1 MGSTNRTTVPGVGMD
16 AGRPGREHSH
26 SARRTTPATL
36 VAGAAWLA
44 LCAVGTAVAAADAR
58 AADAAAAPA
67 PVPRLVVQR
76 LQVDGNTL
84 LDAATVDAALA
95 LQPGAHA
102 LADLEAAAQR
112 LQQAYRTAGYG
123 AVVVQVPAQAPQQGV
138 VRIEVI
144 EGRLSQTS
152 VSGALAF
159 SRDNVLRGLPSLQ
172 PGRTP
177 RLDRLD
183 AELLMVNE
191 NPAKSAHVVFQPG
204 QQRGQVEALVV
215 VDEQPP
221 LRAHLALDNTG
232 SEGTGPWRLAADLQH
247 ANLLDRD
254 IVGGLR
260 YVTSPSA
267 PERVQVASASLR
279 VPLYAARLFI
289 ELNALGSNTRNAP
302 SQTPAGELRFA
313 GRGESVG
320 ARALWTLAALAEA
333 KQQLAVGVEARRY
346 RNDCAV
352 GDLGTE
358 GCGTAAA
365 PVDVLPL
372 TVSWTLQRPGQA
384 QLMLQA
390 VANLGAGRA
399 GDAAAFE
406 AARAGARPHY
416 RLLRADASGQA
427 LLARQ
432 VSLQWRASAQFSD
445 DALVSAEQFGLGGA
459 GSVRGYT
466 ERALAGDRGVS
477 ASLELATRLSAL
489 AGAAGPAAAPVG
501 EAWWQRLQLSAF
513 MDGGLVAQRATA
525 VCRSG
530 HTSCGAW
537 GAGLGL
543 QWADASRQV
552 RLDLARAGAA
562 TDSTPAGHRRGHLSL
577 RQSF

>member
-1 MGSTNRTTVPGVGMD
+1 MSSQEQNKTPGVAMRAHRPMGKQAPCRQVLTGL
-16 AGRPGREHSH
+16 AG
-26 SARRTTPATL
+26 
-36 VAGAAWLA
+36 VAGALMVALPMGALA
-44 LCAVGTAVAAADAR
+44 QAAVTAVGPAAM
-58 AADAAAAPA
+58 AAP
-67 PVPRLVVQR
+67 VLRLTVQR
-76 LQVDGNTL
+76 LQVDGNSL
-84 LDAATVDAALA
+84 LDDATVQAALA
-95 LQPGAHA
+95 LPPGEHR
-102 LADLEAAAQR
+102 LADIEAAAQR
-112 LQQAYRTAGYG
+112 LQQAYRAAGYG

-144 EGRLSQTS
+144 EGRLSQIS
-152 VSGALAF
+152 VSGAQAF

-172 PGRTP
+172 AGRTP

-372 TVSWTLQRPGQA
+372 TLSWSLQRPGQA

-390 VANLGAGRA
+390 VANLSAGRA
-399 GDAAAFE
+399 GDAAAFD

-432 VSLQWRASAQFSD
+432 VSLQWRASAQFGD

-477 ASLELATRLSAL
+477 ASLELGTRLATLLGAGSAT
-489 AGAAGPAAAPVG
+489 GDGG
-501 EAWWQRLQLSAF
+501 WQRWQLSAF
-513 MDGGLVAQRATA
+513 VDGGLVAQRAGA
-525 VCRSG
+525 SCRAG
-530 HTSCGAW
+530 HSQCGAW
-537 GAGLGL
+537 GVGLGL
-543 QWADASRQV
+543 QWADARRQL
-552 RLDLARAGAA
+552 RLDAARAGEA
-562 TDSTPAGHRRGHLSL
+562 TDHAPAGHWRGHLSL

>member
-1 MGSTNRTTVPGVGMD
+1 MRTSNKDKLARAAMTGMVSCLLGVAAPGDVM
-16 AGRPGREHSH
+16 A
-26 SARRTTPATL
+26 
-36 VAGAAWLA
+36 AGAAKDA
-44 LCAVGTAVAAADAR
+44 KDAKGAPGAGTA
-58 AADAAAAPA
+58 
-67 PVPRLVVQR
+67 PRQLQVKQ
-76 LQVDGNTL
+76 LQVDGNSL
-84 LDAATVDAALA
+84 LHADAVQAALA
-95 LQPGAHA
+95 FQPGALS
-102 LADLEAAAQR
+102 LAQIEAAAQR
-112 LQQAYRTAGYG
+112 LQQAYRAAGYG
-123 AVVVQVPAQAPQQGV
+123 AVVVQVPAQVPQDGV
-138 VRIEVI
+138 VRIEVL
-144 EGRLSQTS
+144 EGRLAQIS
-152 VSGALAF
+152 VSGAQAY
-159 SRDNVLRGLPSLQ
+159 SRDNVLRSLPSLQ
-172 PGRTP
+172 PGTTP

-191 NPAKSAHVVFQPG
+191 NPGKSAHVVFQPG

-215 VDEQPP
+215 LDEQPP

-232 SEGTGPWRLAADLQH
+232 SADTDPWRLTADVQH

-279 VPLYAARLFI
+279 VPLYPARVFA
-289 ELNALGSNTRNAP
+289 ELNALSSNTRNAP

-313 GRGESVG
+313 GRGESFG

-358 GCGTAAA
+358 GCGSAAA

-372 TVSWTLQRPGQA
+372 TLSWTLQRPGQA
-384 QLMLQA
+384 QLLLQA

-406 AARAGARPHY
+406 AARSGASAHY

-427 LLARQ
+427 LLARH
-432 VSLQWRASAQFSD
+432 VSLQWRASAQHSD

-459 GSVRGYT
+459 SSVRGYT
-466 ERALAGDRGVS
+466 ERAMAGDRGAS
-477 ASLELATRLSAL
+477 ASLELAVRAAALSAWL
-489 AGAAGPAAAPVG
+489 APTTATAPDARLLASD
-501 EAWWQRLQLSAF
+501 AWWQRLQLSAF
-513 MDGGLVAQRATA
+513 VDGGLVAQRAGAT
-525 VCRSG
+525 CRAG
-530 HTSCGAW
+530 QQRCGAW
-537 GAGLGL
+537 GAGAGL
-543 QWADASRQV
+543 QWADASRQL
-552 RLDLARAGAA
+552 RLDLARAGEA
-562 TDSTPAGHRRGHLSL
+562 TDHSPAGHWRSHLSL